1 MHLNRE
7 HVRTSSDPVP
17 PAAVAPAGGGGR
29 IDRLV
34 AKAASYSGKAKV
46 VGWHCRRAKVRSQ
59 FPARG
64 LRAESAAGVTGD
76 PRDRT
81 NRSWHWSGSMRK
93 QGAKGYRSRGK
104 EKRTGIGLTCQQ
116 ILCRCVSSRLKL
128 KVVVRDRCKRFRLL
142 LMSFKGDRARF
153 RGIFLVSFVHAFAT
167 DWNCWEVFR
176 KKYII
181 YL

>member
-29 IDRLV
+29 IDRPV

-64 LRAESAAGVTGD
+64 LHAESAAGVTGD

-81 NRSWHWSGSMRK
+81 SRSWHSSGSMRK
-93 QGAKGYRSRGK
+93 QGAKDTEVAARRRGQALVRRANK
-104 EKRTGIGLTCQQ
+104 F
-116 ILCRCVSSRLKL
+116 CV
-128 KVVVRDRCKRFRLL
+128 
-142 LMSFKGDRARF
+142 G
-153 RGIFLVSFVHAFAT
+153 AFQAG
-167 DWNCWEVFR
+167 
-176 KKYII
+176 
-181 YL
+181 